1 MNSITINKNISSNK
15 VFPDNTNVRKLKNR
29 LFRII
34 IIILSIITI
43 SPIVLILS
51 KLFIKGIRQINIDF
65 FTQVA
70 PDTFEAM
77 TAVAAGDIIP
87 GGIANGI
94 IGTFLI
100 VIIASVIAIPIGVI
114 TGVYLYENQERRY
127 ANLIRNLSDILQGV
141 PSIVL
146 GIIGYLWVVLNIT
159 KGFSALAGSV
169 ALAIM
174 MLPLIVRSTEET
186 MKMVPEN
193 IKEAAAALGVPYHKI
208 ILRVMI
214 PSSFSGLLTGILL
227 SISRVLGE
235 TAPLL
240 LTTLGSSYINL
251 DISKP
256 TSAVP
261 LLIWNFYNDP
271 NMINLIW
278 SSSLFLIGLVLA
290 LNIIAKRII
299 ARREK

>member
-1 MNSITINKNISSNK
+1 MNDLVINKDIITGIDYKDKSEYRK
-15 VFPDNTNVRKLKNR
+15 VKNQV
-29 LFRII
+29 FKII
-34 IIILSIITI
+34 VIVMSVITI

-51 KLFIKGIRQINIDF
+51 KLIIKGIRQINLDF

-77 TAVAAGDIIP
+77 TAISNGETIP

-94 IGTFLI
+94 TGTLLI
-100 VIIASVIAIPIGVI
+100 VIVASIIAIPVGVL
-114 TGVYLYENQERRY
+114 TGIYLYENQGKRY
-127 ANLIRNLSDILQGV
+127 ANLIRNIADVLQGV

-146 GIIGYLWVVLNIT
+146 GIIGYLWVVINIT
-159 KGFSALAGSV
+159 SGFSALAGSF

-186 MKMVPEN
+186 MKMVPES
-193 IKEAAAALGVPYHKI
+193 IKEAGIALGVPYHKI

-214 PSSFSGLLTGILL
+214 PSSFSGLMTGILL
-227 SISRVLGE
+227 AISRILGE

-240 LTTLGSSYINL
+240 LTTLGSPVINL
-251 DISKP
+251 NISQP

-278 SSSLFLIGLVLA
+278 SSSLFLMGLVLT
-290 LNIIAKRII
+290 LNIISRRVIAKRS
-299 ARREK
+299 